1 MQFKPGQSGN
11 PKGRPK
17 GTVDKWKKELES
29 AIRRTEKAKDQKFL
43 DRVMEKAWNSEGLMI
58 AILKK
63 IVPDCKSTD
72 QTINIVTHDDWI
84 KRLDAARKASKK

>member
-1 MQFKPGQSGN
+1 MGYKPGQSGN

-17 GTVDKWKKELES
+17 GALDKWKKELES
-29 AIRRTEKAKDQKFL
+29 AIRRAEKAKDQKFL
-43 DRVMEKAWNSEGLMI
+43 DRVMEKAWDSETLMI
-58 AILKK
+58 AIMKK
-63 IVPDCKSTD
+63 IVPDCKSAD